1 MLRSSCR
8 RNEAAFGGEAV
19 VKLAFAFYSVKRR
32 VQVYERFALE
42 RSLVP
47 SAAATG
53 ICIKHKIFIS

>member
-1 MLRSSCR
+1 LRSSCR

-19 VKLAFAFYSVKRR
+19 VKLALAFYSVKRR

-53 ICIKHKIFIS
+53 ICIKH